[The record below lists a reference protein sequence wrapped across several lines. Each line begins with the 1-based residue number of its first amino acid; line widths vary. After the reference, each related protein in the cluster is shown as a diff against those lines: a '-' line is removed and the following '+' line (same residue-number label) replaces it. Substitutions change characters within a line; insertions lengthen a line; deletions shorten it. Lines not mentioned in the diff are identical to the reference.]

1 MQPLKDP
8 GKGRYKLG
16 NIIYHNRFSKRK
28 GTESIEQSKFV
39 NGQMKIRQMKI
50 SVADH
55 KTTAPR
61 NGKEVTHSIHG

>member
-16 NIIYHNRFSKRK
+16 NIIYHNRFFKRK
-28 GTESIEQSKFV
+28 GTESIEQSKSV
-39 NGQMKIRQMKI
+39 NGQMKI

-61 NGKEVTHSIHG
+61 NGKEVTHSIHE